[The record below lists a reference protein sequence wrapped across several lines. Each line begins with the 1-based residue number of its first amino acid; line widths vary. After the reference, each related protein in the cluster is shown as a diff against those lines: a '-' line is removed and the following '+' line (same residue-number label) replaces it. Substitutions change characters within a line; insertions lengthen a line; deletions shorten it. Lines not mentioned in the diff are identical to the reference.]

1 MDLGRGLRRVAL
13 LLVPY
18 VGWWAYRGWTSYRD
32 AKAFEIGR
40 QEALRSHDYG
50 AESTY
55 FYAGQ
60 AAKEAFRQSL
70 VWGVYVPAGLI
81 VALALLYWVY
91 RGFRAKR
98 TSGPKR

>member
-32 AKAFEIGR
+32 VEAFEISR
-40 QEALRSHDYG
+40 QAALRSQNYH
-50 AESTY
+50 AESSY
-55 FYAGQ
+55 FYARQ
-60 AAKEAFRQSL
+60 AAEEAFRQSIL
-70 VWGVYVPAGLI
+70 WGLYVPAGLI

-91 RGFRAKR
+91 RGFRP
-98 TSGPKR
+98 GPGPNK